1 MGWLYRFHLKRALRD
16 RGDMF
21 WSLIFPLVLATLF
34 YASFGSGKDLEQMS
48 TIPIGVVKM
57 ADADTSFD
65 TFLDS
70 LNGGLLT
77 LTEMKEEEAEAA
89 LRDRTIRGY
98 FISTAE
104 PSLTVAG
111 TDLEES
117 ILGALLDGYLQN
129 AELLRRVA
137 EKNPLLLPAAIAEV
151 SKSGSWVQSATVT
164 GNETNNNL
172 SYFFALIGMACLFG
186 AFLGMNAAQS
196 LRADQTALALRQSTA
211 PTGRSRIVFA
221 EMLAVFTI
229 QFGNVCVLL
238 CYLHFIL
245 HISFGERWWL
255 LLPICLLGS
264 ITGVAWGIFLGS
276 LRLAVGLREGLLV
289 GSSLL
294 MSFLAGLMFGNMK
307 DVIAHY
313 APILN
318 KVNPAALISDAFY
331 SISVYENPA
340 RYLENLL
347 LLALIT
353 AALTGVSFI
362 QLGRD
367 RYDSL

>member
-57 ADADTSFD
+57 ADADMSFD

-129 AELLRRVA
+129 AKLLRRVA

-186 AFLGMNAAQS
+186 AFLGMNLVFNLPCLIAAIT
-196 LRADQTALALRQSTA
+196 QTR
-211 PTGRSRIVFA
+211 
-221 EMLAVFTI
+221 
-229 QFGNVCVLL
+229 
-238 CYLHFIL
+238 
-245 HISFGERWWL
+245 
-255 LLPICLLGS
+255 
-264 ITGVAWGIFLGS
+264 
-276 LRLAVGLREGLLV
+276 
-289 GSSLL
+289 
-294 MSFLAGLMFGNMK
+294 
-307 DVIAHY
+307 
-313 APILN
+313 
-318 KVNPAALISDAFY
+318 
-331 SISVYENPA
+331 
-340 RYLENLL
+340 RYKEYRM
-347 LLALIT
+347 
-353 AALTGVSFI
+353 V
-362 QLGRD
+362 QKWKEEKKKK
-367 RYDSL
+367 

>member
-1 MGWLYRFHLKRALRD
+1 M
-16 RGDMF
+16 
-21 WSLIFPLVLATLF
+21 
-34 YASFGSGKDLEQMS
+34 
-48 TIPIGVVKM
+48 
-57 ADADTSFD
+57 
-65 TFLDS
+65 
-70 LNGGLLT
+70 
-77 LTEMKEEEAEAA
+77 
-89 LRDRTIRGY
+89 
-98 FISTAE
+98 
-104 PSLTVAG
+104 
-111 TDLEES
+111 
-117 ILGALLDGYLQN
+117 
-129 AELLRRVA
+129 
-137 EKNPLLLPAAIAEV
+137 
-151 SKSGSWVQSATVT
+151 QSATVT

-211 PTGRSRIVFA
+211 PIGRNRIVFA
-221 EMLAVFTI
+221 EMFAVFTI

>member
-34 YASFGSGKDLEQMS
+34 YASFGSGKDLEQLNA
-48 TIPIGVVKM
+48 IPTGLVKM
-57 ADADTSFD
+57 TDADAGFD

-70 LNGGLLT
+70 LDGGLLE
-77 LTEMKEEEAEAA
+77 LTVMKEDEAEAA
-89 LRDRTIRGY
+89 LRNGTIHGY
-98 FISTAE
+98 FVSTTE

-129 AELLRRVA
+129 AKLLRQIA
-137 EKNPLLLPAAIAEV
+137 EKNPLQLPAAIAEV
-151 SKSGSWVQSATVT
+151 SKSGSWVKATTVS
-164 GNETNNNL
+164 GNETNHNL

-196 LRADQTALALRQSTA
+196 LRADQTALALRRSTA
-211 PTGRSRIVFA
+211 PMRRSRIVLG

-238 CYLHFIL
+238 LYLHFVL
-245 HISFGERWWL
+245 HISFGDRWWL

-264 ITGVAWGIFLGS
+264 ITGVAWGVFLGS
-276 LRLAVGLREGLLV
+276 LRLASGLREGLLV

-307 DVIAHY
+307 DVVAHY
-313 APILN
+313 APVLN
-318 KVNPAALISDAFY
+318 KINPAALISDAFY

-340 RYLENLL
+340 RYLGNLL

-353 AALTGVSFI
+353 AVLTAVSFV

>member
-48 TIPIGVVKM
+48 AIPTGVVKM
-57 ADADTSFD
+57 ADVDTGFD

-151 SKSGSWVQSATVT
+151 SKGGSWVQSATVM

-186 AFLGMNAAQS
+186 AFLGINAAQS

-245 HISFGERWWL
+245 
-255 LLPICLLGS
+255 
-264 ITGVAWGIFLGS
+264 
-276 LRLAVGLREGLLV
+276 
-289 GSSLL
+289 
-294 MSFLAGLMFGNMK
+294 
-307 DVIAHY
+307 
-313 APILN
+313 
-318 KVNPAALISDAFY
+318 
-331 SISVYENPA
+331 
-340 RYLENLL
+340 
-347 LLALIT
+347 
-353 AALTGVSFI
+353 
-362 QLGRD
+362 QL
-367 RYDSL
+367 